1 MNLKQ
6 ISYEINPDPD
16 YFPGFPVDFDWDSV
30 ALRFNEALSSVFDCE
45 IRFEGCNPLLRTSFS
60 FNCEY
65 DEIDELEESYREDL
79 TTNLEIRELWQHFE
93 VIDRF
98 SLS

>member
-1 MNLKQ
+1 MNLQQ

-16 YFPGFPVDFDWDSV
+16 YFPGLPKNFDWDSV

-45 IRFEGCNPLLRTSFS
+45 IRFEGCNTLLRTSFS
-60 FNCEY
+60 FICEY

-79 TTNLEIRELWQHFE
+79 TTNLEIQELWQHFE
-93 VIDRF
+93 V
-98 SLS
+98 LE